1 MLSLER
7 GIKERKE
14 AEQEKER
21 NQSCWMSCLV
31 LHSRTASQGQKESRG
46 RTEEE
51 EEEEEEGG
59 KLALGLPLV
68 LWGGF
73 AAPFVGTGHVDL
85 SLQLEYCVDVHTELV
100 LFPFKTRRSNLEVAG

>member
-1 MLSLER
+1 MPGSQ
-7 GIKERKE
+7 G
-14 AEQEKER
+14 
-21 NQSCWMSCLV
+21 
-31 LHSRTASQGQKESRG
+31 TASQGQKESRG

-51 EEEEEEGG
+51 EEEKEEGG